1 MVGMAFRTL
10 LILAALTALAACS
23 RTPDDQR
30 IRAHILAMQQAA
42 EERNPRQFLEHVAS
56 DFSGN
61 QGSVDR
67 EGLHDLLRAI
77 VLRNE
82 KVGVSLGP
90 IEVEVDGNRATASLI
105 ATLTGGQGGLLPE
118 HGAIYSIK
126 SGWRR
131 DGKDWICFAA
141 TWDQKL

>member
-1 MVGMAFRTL
+1 MVMRTV
-10 LILAALTALAACS
+10 LICAALLALAACS

-30 IRAHILAMQQAA
+30 IRDHIQAMQQAA
-42 EERNPRQFLEHVAS
+42 VARNPRQFIEHVAS

-67 EGLHDLLRAI
+67 DGLHNLLRAI

-82 KVGVSLGP
+82 KVGVTLGP
-90 IEVEVDGNRATASLI
+90 IDVDVQGNRATASLL

-141 TWDQKL
+141 TWEEKL

>member
-1 MVGMAFRTL
+1 MVMRTVLVCGAL
-10 LILAALTALAACS
+10 LVIAACS

-30 IRAHILAMQQAA
+30 IRDTIQAMQQAA
-42 EERNPRQFLEHVAS
+42 EARNPRQFLEHVTP

-67 EGLHDLLRAI
+67 DGLGNILRAI
-77 VLRNE
+77 VFRDE
-82 KVGVSLGP
+82 KVGVTLGP
-90 IEVEVDGNRATASLI
+90 IDVDIQGNRATASLI

-141 TWDQKL
+141 TWEEKL

>member
-1 MVGMAFRTL
+1 MVMRTVL
-10 LILAALTALAACS
+10 VCAALLALAACS
-23 RTPDDQR
+23 RTPDDRR
-30 IRAHILAMQQAA
+30 IRENILAMQQAA
-42 EERNPRQFLEHVAS
+42 EARDPRQFMDHVTA

-67 EGLHDLLRAI
+67 EGLHNLLRAL

-82 KVGVSLGP
+82 KVGVTLGP
-90 IEVEVDGNRATASLI
+90 IDVAIEGNRATASLI
-105 ATLTGGQGGLLPE
+105 ATVTGGQGGILPD
-118 HGAIYSIK
+118 HASIYSIK

-141 TWDQKL
+141 TWEEKL

>member
-1 MVGMAFRTL
+1 MVMRTVLICTAL
-10 LILAALTALAACS
+10 LALTACS
-23 RTPDDQR
+23 RTPDDRR
-30 IRAHILAMQQAA
+30 IRDDIQAMQQAA
-42 EERNPRQFLEHVAS
+42 EARNPREFMTHVAA

-67 EGLHDLLRAI
+67 EGLHNLMRAL

-82 KVGVSLGP
+82 KIGVTLGP
-90 IEVEVDGNRATASLI
+90 IEVNIDGNRATASLI
-105 ATLTGGQGGLLPE
+105 ATVTAGQGGLLPE
-118 HGAIYSIK
+118 HGSIYSIQ

-141 TWDQKL
+141 TWEEKL

>member
-1 MVGMAFRTL
+1 MLKMIVRTL
-10 LILAALTALAACS
+10 LILAGLILLAACS

-30 IRAHILAMQQAA
+30 IRAHIQAMQQAA
-42 EERNPRQFLEHVAS
+42 EERNPRQFLEPVAS

-90 IEVEVDGNRATASLI
+90 IDVEVDGNRATASLI
-105 ATLTGGQGGLLPE
+105 ATVTGGQGGFLPE
-118 HGAIYSIK
+118 HGAVYSIK

-131 DGKDWICFAA
+131 DGRDWICFAA
-141 TWDQKL
+141 TWDRTL

>member
-1 MVGMAFRTL
+1 MIMRTVLVCVAL
-10 LILAALTALAACS
+10 LTLVACS
-23 RTPDDQR
+23 RTQDDQR
-30 IRAHILAMQQAA
+30 IRDNIHAMQQAA
-42 EERNPRQFLEHVAS
+42 EARNPRQFMEHVTS

-67 EGLHDLLRAI
+67 EGLHNLLRAI

-82 KVGVSLGP
+82 KIGVTLGP
-90 IEVEVDGNRATASLI
+90 IDVDVQGNRATATLM
-105 ATLTGGQGGLLPE
+105 ATLTGGQGSLLPE

-141 TWDQKL
+141 TWEEKL

>member
-1 MVGMAFRTL
+1 
-10 LILAALTALAACS
+10 
-23 RTPDDQR
+23 
-30 IRAHILAMQQAA
+30 MQQAA

-67 EGLHDLLRAI
+67 EGLRNLLLAI
-77 VLRNE
+77 VLRDE
-82 KVGVSLGP
+82 KVGVTLGP
-90 IEVEVDGNRATASLI
+90 IDVDIQGNRATASLI
-105 ATLTGGQGGLLPE
+105 ATLTGGQGGLIPD

-141 TWDQKL
+141 TWDEKL

>member
-1 MVGMAFRTL
+1 MIMRTVL
-10 LILAALTALAACS
+10 VCAAVLWLIGCS
-23 RTPDDQR
+23 RTPDDRR
-30 IRAHILAMQQAA
+30 IREHIQAMQQAA
-42 EERNPRQFLEHVAS
+42 EARNPRQFLDHVAS

-67 EGLHDLLRAI
+67 EGLGNLLRAI

-82 KVGVSLGP
+82 KVGVTLGP
-90 IEVEVDGNRATASLI
+90 IDVDIQGDRATASLI

-118 HGAIYSIK
+118 HGAVYSIK

-131 DGKDWICFAA
+131 DGKRWICFAA
-141 TWDQKL
+141 TWDQTL

>member
-1 MVGMAFRTL
+1 MATRTM
-10 LILAALTALAACS
+10 LAWAAMIALAACS

-30 IRAHILAMQQAA
+30 IRAEIQAMQHAA

-67 EGLHDLLRAI
+67 DGLGNLLRLI

-82 KVGVSLGP
+82 NVGVTLGP
-90 IEVEVDGNRATASLI
+90 IDIDVQGDRATASLI
-105 ATLTGGQGGLLPE
+105 ATVTGGQGGLIPE
-118 HGAIYSIK
+118 RGAIYSIK

>member
-1 MVGMAFRTL
+1 MIMRTVL
-10 LILAALTALAACS
+10 VCAALLLLAACS

-30 IRAHILAMQQAA
+30 IRDYIRDMQQAA
-42 EERNPRQFLEHVAS
+42 EQRDPRQFLEHVAS
-56 DFSGN
+56 DFNGN
-61 QGSVDR
+61 QGNLDR
-67 EGLHDLLRAI
+67 EGLHNLLRAI

-82 KVGVSLGP
+82 KIGVTLGP
-90 IEVEVDGNRATASLI
+90 IDVDVQGNRATASLV
-105 ATLTGGQGGLLPE
+105 ATLTGGQGGFLPE

>member
-1 MVGMAFRTL
+1 MAARTTFVC
-10 LILAALTALAACS
+10 AALIALVACS

-30 IRAHILAMQQAA
+30 IRADIQAMQRAA

-61 QGSVDR
+61 QGGLDR
-67 EGLHDLLRAI
+67 EDLGNLIRMI

-82 KVGVSLGP
+82 KVGVTLGP
-90 IEVEVDGNRATASLI
+90 IDIDVQGDRATARLI
-105 ATLTGGQGGLLPE
+105 ATLTGGQGGLIPE
-118 HGAIYSIK
+118 RGAIYSIN

>member
-1 MVGMAFRTL
+1 
-10 LILAALTALAACS
+10 
-23 RTPDDQR
+23 
-30 IRAHILAMQQAA
+30 
-42 EERNPRQFLEHVAS
+42 VAS

-67 EGLHDLLRAI
+67 EGLHNLLRAI

-82 KVGVSLGP
+82 KVSVTLGP
-90 IEVEVDGNRATASLI
+90 IDVDIDGNRATASLI
-105 ATLTGGQGGLLPE
+105 ATVTAGQGGLLPE
-118 HGAIYSIK
+118 HGSIYSID

-141 TWDQKL
+141 TWGEKL

>member
-1 MVGMAFRTL
+1 MIRRAVL
-10 LILAALTALAACS
+10 LMLSMLALAACS

-30 IRAHILAMQQAA
+30 IRAHIQAMQQAA
-42 EERNPRQFLEHVAS
+42 EQRNPRQFLEHVAS

-77 VLRNE
+77 VLRND
-82 KVGVSLGP
+82 KIGVTLGP
-90 IEVEVDGNRATASLI
+90 IDVDIQGNRATASLI
-105 ATLTGGQGGLLPE
+105 VTLTGGQGGLLPE

-141 TWDQKL
+141 TWDEKL

>member
-1 MVGMAFRTL
+1 MIMRTVL
-10 LILAALTALAACS
+10 VCAALLMLAACS
-23 RTPDDQR
+23 RTSDDQR
-30 IRAHILAMQQAA
+30 IRDDIQEMQHAA
-42 EERNPRQFLEHVAS
+42 EGRDPRAFMAHVAS

-61 QGSVDR
+61 QGTVDR
-67 EGLHDLLRAI
+67 EGLHNLLRAI

-82 KVGVSLGP
+82 QVGVTLGP
-90 IEVEVDGNRATASLI
+90 IDVEIDGNRATASLI

>member
-1 MVGMAFRTL
+1 MVLRVA
-10 LILAALTALAACS
+10 LICIAVLVFAACA

-30 IRAHILAMQQAA
+30 IRANIEDVRQAA
-42 EERNPRQFLEHVAS
+42 EARSPRQFLDHVAA

-61 QGSVDR
+61 EGVVDR
-67 EGLHDLLRAI
+67 NGLGNLLRAI

-82 KVGVSLGP
+82 KVGVTLGP
-90 IEVEVDGNRATASLI
+90 IDVDVQGNRATASLI
-105 ATLTGGQGGLLPE
+105 ATLTGGQGGLLPDR
-118 HGAIYSIK
+118 GAIYSVK

-141 TWDQKL
+141 TWEEKL

>member
-1 MVGMAFRTL
+1 MNLRTFLICAAL
-10 LILAALTALAACS
+10 LILPACS

-30 IRAHILAMQQAA
+30 IRDHIQAMQQAA
-42 EERNPRQFLEHVAS
+42 EQRNPRQFVEHVAS

-67 EGLHDLLRAI
+67 EGLHNLLRAI

-82 KVGVSLGP
+82 KIGVTLGP
-90 IEVEVDGNRATASLI
+90 IEVEIEGNRATASLV
-105 ATLTGGQGGLLPE
+105 ATLTGGQGGILPE

-141 TWDQKL
+141 TWEQKL

>member
-1 MVGMAFRTL
+1 MIMRTVL
-10 LILAALTALAACS
+10 VCAALLALAACS
-23 RTPDDQR
+23 HTPDDRR
-30 IRAHILAMQQAA
+30 IRDHIQAMQQAA
-42 EERNPRQFLEHVAS
+42 EQRDPRQFLEHVSS
-56 DFSGN
+56 DFNGN
-61 QGSVDR
+61 QGNLDR
-67 EGLHDLLRAI
+67 EGLHNLLRAI

-82 KVGVSLGP
+82 KIGVTLGP
-90 IEVEVDGNRATASLI
+90 IDIDVQGNRATASLV

>member
-1 MVGMAFRTL
+1 MVNRAVL
-10 LILAALTALAACS
+10 LFVAALTFAACA

-30 IRAHILAMQQAA
+30 IRANIEDMKQAA
-42 EERNPRQFLEHVAS
+42 EARSPRQFLDHVAA

-61 QGSVDR
+61 DGAVDR
-67 EGLHDLLRAI
+67 DNLGNLLRAI

-82 KVGVSLGP
+82 NVGVTLGP
-90 IEVEVDGNRATASLI
+90 IDVDVQGNRATATLI
-105 ATLTGGQGGLLPE
+105 ATLTGGNGGLIPSR
-118 HGAIYSIK
+118 GAIYSIK

-141 TWDQKL
+141 TWDEKL

>member
-1 MVGMAFRTL
+1 MVMRTVL
-10 LILAALTALAACS
+10 VCAALLALAACS
-23 RTPDDQR
+23 RTPDDRR
-30 IRAHILAMQQAA
+30 IRENILAMQQAA
-42 EERNPRQFLEHVAS
+42 EARDPRQFMDHVTA

-67 EGLHDLLRAI
+67 EGLHNLLRAL

-82 KVGVSLGP
+82 KVGVTLGP
-90 IEVEVDGNRATASLI
+90 IDVAIEGNRATASLI
-105 ATLTGGQGGLLPE
+105 ATVTGGQGGLLPDR
-118 HGAIYSIK
+118 ASIYSIK

-141 TWDQKL
+141 TWEEKL

>member
-1 MVGMAFRTL
+1 
-10 LILAALTALAACS
+10 
-23 RTPDDQR
+23 
-30 IRAHILAMQQAA
+30 MQHAA
-42 EERNPRQFLEHVAS
+42 EARDPRQFMEHVAS

-67 EGLHDLLRAI
+67 EGLHNLMRAI

-82 KVGVSLGP
+82 KVGVTLGP
-90 IEVEVDGNRATASLI
+90 IDVDVQGNRATASLM
-105 ATLTGGQGGLLPE
+105 ATLTGGRGGLLPE

-141 TWDQKL
+141 TWEEKL